1 MPGSPVPVGREVTF
15 TKTVSESDVY
25 LYAGIT
31 GDFSPNHVNQTYME
45 RSAWGRRMAHGM
57 LLVGFVSTASTMAI
71 ADTREDTGET
81 PVAVGMDR
89 LRFLKPVFIGDTV
102 TVSYRIEGFDATK
115 RRTVAKAELRN
126 QEGELVAVAD
136 HLLQWVRNEYAGSRS
151 ERTPAGHSVFR
162 LRCRHPLVHGRR
174 RSASRTPAS
183 HATGGWASARP
194 ERESG
199 R

>member
-31 GDFSPNHVNQTYME
+31 GDFSPNHVNRTYME

-71 ADTREDTGET
+71 ADTRENTGET

-102 TVSYRIEGFDATK
+102 TVSYRIEGFDAAK
-115 RRTVAKAELRN
+115 RRTVAKAELTN
-126 QEGELVAVAD
+126 QDGELVAVAD
-136 HLLQWVRNEYAGSRS
+136 HLLQWVRNE
-151 ERTPAGHSVFR
+151 
-162 LRCRHPLVHGRR
+162 
-174 RSASRTPAS
+174 
-183 HATGGWASARP
+183 
-194 ERESG
+194 
-199 R
+199 

>member
-57 LLVGFVSTASTMAI
+57 LVAGFVSTASTMAI

-115 RRTVAKAELRN
+115 RRTVAKAALTN
-126 QEGELVAVAD
+126 QDGELVAVAD
-136 HLLQWVRNEYAGSRS
+136 HLLQWVRNE
-151 ERTPAGHSVFR
+151 
-162 LRCRHPLVHGRR
+162 
-174 RSASRTPAS
+174 
-183 HATGGWASARP
+183 
-194 ERESG
+194 
-199 R
+199 

>member
-1 MPGSPVPVGREVTF
+1 MPDSPVPIGREVTF

-45 RSAWGRRMAHGM
+45 RSVWGRRMAHGM

-71 ADTREDTGET
+71 ADTRESTEET

-102 TVSYRIEGFDATK
+102 TVSYRIDRFDSAK
-115 RRTVAKAELRN
+115 RRTIAKARVAN
-126 QEGELVAVAD
+126 QDGELVAVAD
-136 HLLQWVRNEYAGSRS
+136 HLLQWVRNE
-151 ERTPAGHSVFR
+151 
-162 LRCRHPLVHGRR
+162 
-174 RSASRTPAS
+174 
-183 HATGGWASARP
+183 
-194 ERESG
+194 
-199 R
+199 

>member
-1 MPGSPVPVGREVTF
+1 MPDSPVPIGREVTF

-71 ADTREDTGET
+71 ADTRESTDET

-89 LRFLKPVFIGDTV
+89 LRFLKPVFIGDTI
-102 TVSYRIEGFDATK
+102 TVSYRIDRFDSAK
-115 RRTVAKAELRN
+115 RRIIAKARVAN
-126 QEGELVAVAD
+126 QDGELVAVAD
-136 HLLQWVRNEYAGSRS
+136 HLLQWVRNE
-151 ERTPAGHSVFR
+151 
-162 LRCRHPLVHGRR
+162 
-174 RSASRTPAS
+174 
-183 HATGGWASARP
+183 
-194 ERESG
+194 
-199 R
+199 